1 MTSNSPASLIF
12 IPGKNW
18 RLSLAELIS
27 FCESRHI
34 NVEVSEYSR
43 AFFVLRASDPNM
55 IDISLLG
62 GTIKIGKIVGRLE
75 TEVVKEALLGRNK
88 QKRMQVKKEFS
99 ETGMAD
105 RMFEKD
111 LGGKMVFGVSVYWS
125 DSTLQ
130 PISKTLQRFLGSTA
144 KRLLAA
150 KGKKANFMG
159 FGKERNCPQLTHV
172 EVLKKKMVENSAEI
186 LFCAGR
192 EHSFIAF
199 TTAVHNPFEF
209 QKRDVGKP
217 CQRKIFGMPPRLA
230 RIMTNLAI
238 TAERQILLD
247 PFCGV
252 GTILMEALLS
262 GTKVIGMDI
271 NRWCVEAATRN
282 LEWLRNEYSLENAD
296 FRVIQGDVS
305 KMTEKIGIRQV
316 DCIVS
321 EPDLGP
327 ALRQVPTGPYA
338 LKIVEKLR
346 PLYEDC
352 LREGVEVM
360 KKGGRMVV
368 VSPLI
373 KTRSGQLISMRIGEE
388 AAKFGFKTVF
398 LFRTEVFAKNVREIE
413 KLTKMT
419 YFRDAD
425 PRHKVGREISVL
437 QK

>member
-34 NVEVSEYSR
+34 NVEVSECSR
-43 AFFVLRASDPNM
+43 AFFVLSVSDPNM

-75 TEVVKEALLGRNK
+75 TEVVKEALLSRNK
-88 QKRMQVKKEFS
+88 QKRMQIENEFS
-99 ETGMAD
+99 ETGMAE
-105 RMFEKD
+105 RMFKRDPE
-111 LGGKMVFGVSVYWS
+111 GKMVFGVSVYWS

-130 PISKTLQRFLGSTA
+130 PISKTLHRFLGSTA

-150 KGKKANFMG
+150 QGKKANFMG
-159 FGKERNCPQLTHV
+159 FRRERNSPQLTHV

-186 LFCAGR
+186 LFCGGR
-192 EHSFIAF
+192 EHSFVAY

-217 CQRKIFGMPPRLA
+217 CQRRIFGMPPRLA
-230 RIMTNLAI
+230 RIMINLAI
-238 TAERQILLD
+238 TAERQVLLD

-271 NRWCVEAATRN
+271 NRWCVEAASRN
-282 LEWLRNEYSLENAD
+282 LEWLKGEYSLENVD
-296 FRVIQGDVS
+296 FRIVQGDVS
-305 KMTEKIGIRQV
+305 KMAEKIGKRQV

-327 ALRQVPTGPYA
+327 ALRQVPTVPYA
-338 LKIVEKLR
+338 LKIIEKLH
-346 PLYEDC
+346 PLYEDF
-352 LREGVEVM
+352 LREASEVV
-360 KKGGRMVV
+360 KKGGRIVV

-373 KTRSGQLISMRIGEE
+373 KTRSGQHISMRIGEE
-388 AAKFGFKTVF
+388 AAKFGFKTVL
-398 LFRTEVFAKNVREIE
+398 LFRREVFEENVCEIE
-413 KLTKMT
+413 RLMNVTR
-419 YFRDAD
+419 FRDAD
-425 PRHKVGREISVL
+425 QRHKVGREISVL